1 MIKVAFASRDDAHVD
16 MHFGAAERFVVYDVS
31 PGHAELIQIGQFEYA
46 VMKGENKDKA
56 LAEGQIIVP
65 GEEMAAK
72 PGELDHPPEDKVLA
86 KLDFVKEC
94 AAVYAASIGNSSI
107 KRLMALGI
115 QPVIV
120 DHGHDI
126 VDLLNEV
133 SFALAQ
139 GGLSWVDRACA
150 KLRDEK
156 RFARMEAEGW
166 DEEENAEDAPGRFR
180 LITSL
185 D

>member
-1 MIKVAFASRDDAHVD
+1 M
-16 MHFGAAERFVVYDVS
+16 
-31 PGHAELIQIGQFEYA
+31 
-46 VMKGENKDKA
+46 
-56 LAEGQIIVP
+56 
-65 GEEMAAK
+65 
-72 PGELDHPPEDKVLA
+72 LA

-107 KRLMALGI
+107 KRLMALGV

-120 DHGHDI
+120 DSGHDI

-150 KLRDEK
+150 KLRDES

-166 DEEENAEDAPGRFR
+166 DEEENAQNMTRRFR
-180 LITSL
+180 LITTV